1 MKFKKNTSKRQ
12 RAHLRRGGKR
22 ACFVYGLKHDGQIFY
37 VGQTRCDLARR
48 LSFHYKNARCDGSPV
63 QRWILGK
70 PVEIVMIE
78 RNAVWDVD
86 EIIWIERLRQ
96 KGEPLLNVSRGGQD

>member
-1 MKFKKNTSKRQ
+1 MKPEKHTAARQ
-12 RAHLRRGGKR
+12 KAFLRRKGKR
-22 ACFVYGLKHDGQIFY
+22 ACFVYGLKYEGRIFY
-37 VGQTRCDLARR
+37 VGQTRCDLPRR
-48 LSFHYKNARCDGSPV
+48 LNLHYRNASASGSPV

-78 RNAVWDVD
+78 REAVWDVD

-96 KGEPLLNVSRGGQD
+96 KGEPLLNVKRGGKD

>member
-1 MKFKKNTSKRQ
+1 
-12 RAHLRRGGKR
+12 
-22 ACFVYGLKHDGQIFY
+22 
-37 VGQTRCDLARR
+37 
-48 LSFHYKNARCDGSPV
+48 
-63 QRWILGK
+63 
-70 PVEIVMIE
+70 MIE